1 MKKIKIN
8 DIHLALWNPRFET
21 IDKLD
26 FDYVKYFNK
35 WDKNYSLQEEA
46 LKISE
51 LIKEN
56 IGKYKEL
63 FDSVKAFFDSNYE
76 KIKLIKSKD
85 SYIVVDG
92 NRRISCLKI
101 LMNYEK
107 YQKCIYEIL
116 KGEINVESTN
126 EFISKLSVLYMFIE
140 QNKSEFVKPTKILLN
155 FDEYTIYSSN
165 NQISNFVLNKYY
177 IKNSIGYL
185 PWNKGK
191 YYYDIWTIFN
201 NERLFNLADI
211 NNKKIAQIF
220 GKDKKKIYEDY
231 KKAAFLFQL
240 FSEPSSKNRELS
252 IRDYF
257 ISIPPE
263 QYDPA
268 NISQMIENLILYIN
282 KNIGVKK
289 HIYLYFDAKNRW
301 YINKGHFEI
310 KNILKFINELRESE
324 LQISK
329 FNKKEIG
336 DAVSIFYKHLNLI
349 NDKEANLNKVEFV
362 NNFLFMSENELRKV
376 RSISKNTNI
385 LNLIDE
391 RLYQFSIS
399 QSIIENLEVKKA
411 DILIKW
417 NTELEKDISF
427 KESKLFINI
436 IQLSIKPMLEF
447 IVKLMVFNGISEYKS
462 NFEYLKFIN
471 SLLTDKDINKNSLTD
486 IKDHLFD
493 SKISLLTNID
503 KLCENKVF
511 RNIFNQFFNRTLD
524 IKEFYN
530 FISENWE
537 WINSKINNIT
547 AKDFKIPVETYKRLI
562 SKNNEILLKFL
573 LTILRNLNKNMINKL
588 SSVVNK
594 TKQWA
599 K

>member
-1 MKKIKIN
+1 M
-8 DIHLALWNPRFET
+8 
-21 IDKLD
+21 
-26 FDYVKYFNK
+26 
-35 WDKNYSLQEEA
+35 
-46 LKISE
+46 
-51 LIKEN
+51 
-56 IGKYKEL
+56 
-63 FDSVKAFFDSNYE
+63 
-76 KIKLIKSKD
+76 
-85 SYIVVDG
+85 
-92 NRRISCLKI
+92 
-101 LMNYEK
+101 
-107 YQKCIYEIL
+107 
-116 KGEINVESTN
+116 
-126 EFISKLSVLYMFIE
+126 
-140 QNKSEFVKPTKILLN
+140 SEFVKPTKILLN
-155 FDEYTIYSSN
+155 FDEYTIYNSN
-165 NQISNFVLNKYY
+165 NQISNLALNKDYR
-177 IKNSIGYL
+177 KNSIGYL

-211 NNKKIAQIF
+211 NDKKIAQIF
-220 GKDKKKIYEDY
+220 RKDKKKIYEDY

-240 FSEPSSKNRELS
+240 FMEPASKNRELS

-282 KNIGVKK
+282 KNVDVKK
-289 HIYLYFDAKNRW
+289 HINLYFDAKNRW
-301 YINKGHFEI
+301 YINKGIFEI

-336 DAVSIFYKHLNLI
+336 DAISIFYKHLNLI
-349 NDKEANLNKVEFV
+349 NDKEANLNKEEFL

-399 QSIIENLEVKKA
+399 QSIIKDLKAKKA

-417 NTELEKDISF
+417 TSKLEEDISF
-427 KESKLFINI
+427 KESKLFINT
-436 IQLSIKPMLEF
+436 IQLSIKTMLEL

-462 NFEYLKFIN
+462 DVEYLKFIN

-511 RNIFNQFFNRTLD
+511 RNSFNQFFNRTSD
-524 IKEFYN
+524 IKDFYN

-547 AKDFKIPVETYKRLI
+547 RKDFKIAVETYKRLI

-588 SSVVNK
+588 ASVVNK
-594 TKQWA
+594 TKQWV

>member
-1 MKKIKIN
+1 MKEIKIN

-56 IGKYKEL
+56 IDKYKEL
-63 FDSVKAFFDSNYE
+63 FDSIKAFFHSNYE

-126 EFISKLSVLYMFIE
+126 EFISKLSVLYIFIE
-140 QNKSEFVKPTKILLN
+140 QNKNEFVKPTKILLN
-155 FDEYTIYSSN
+155 FNEYTIYSSN
-165 NQISNFVLNKYY
+165 NQILNLVPNKDYR
-177 IKNSIGYL
+177 KNSIGYL

-211 NNKKIAQIF
+211 DDKKISQIF
-220 GKDKKKIYEDY
+220 GKDKKMIYEEY
-231 KKAAFLFQL
+231 KKAVFLFQL
-240 FSEPSSKNRELS
+240 FSEPASKNRELS

-257 ISIPPE
+257 ILIPPE
-263 QYDPA
+263 QYDPV

-282 KNIGVKK
+282 KNVDVKK
-289 HIYLYFDAKNRW
+289 HINLYFDAKNRW

-336 DAVSIFYKHLNLI
+336 DSISIFYKHLNLI
-349 NDKEANLNKVEFV
+349 NDKQANLNKEEFV

-391 RLYQFSIS
+391 RIYQFSIS
-399 QSIIENLEVKKA
+399 QSIIKNLKVKKV
-411 DILIKW
+411 DILIKLASK
-417 NTELEKDISF
+417 LEEDISF
-427 KESKLFINI
+427 KESKSFINT
-436 IQLSIKPMLEF
+436 IQLSIKPMLEL
-447 IVKLMVFNGISEYKS
+447 IVKLMVFNGIYEYKS
-462 NFEYLKFIN
+462 DVEYLKFIN
-471 SLLTDKDINKNSLTD
+471 SFLTDKDINKKSLND

-503 KLCENKVF
+503 KLWENKVF
-511 RNIFNQFFNRTLD
+511 RNSFNQFFNRTSD
-524 IKEFYN
+524 IKDFYN

-537 WINSKINNIT
+537 WINSKIKNIT
-547 AKDFKIPVETYKRLI
+547 GKDFKIAVETYKRLI

-573 LTILRNLNKNMINKL
+573 LTILINLNKNMINKL
-588 SSVVNK
+588 ASVVNK

>member
-1 MKKIKIN
+1 MKEIKIN

-21 IDKLD
+21 IYKLD

-56 IGKYKEL
+56 IDKYKEL
-63 FDSVKAFFDSNYE
+63 FDSVKVFFHSNYE
-76 KIKLIKSKD
+76 KIKLIKSED

-116 KGEINVESTN
+116 KGEINVESRN

-140 QNKSEFVKPTKILLN
+140 QNKSDFVKPTKILLN
-155 FDEYTIYSSN
+155 FDECIIYSSN
-165 NQISNFVLNKYY
+165 NQISNLSFNKHYR
-177 IKNSIGYL
+177 KNSVGYL

-201 NERLFNLADI
+201 NERLFNLVDI
-211 NNKKIAQIF
+211 DNKKIPHIF
-220 GKDKKKIYEDY
+220 GEDKKKIYEDY

-240 FSEPSSKNRELS
+240 FSKPASKNRELS

-257 ISIPPE
+257 ISIPPD
-263 QYDPA
+263 QYEPV
-268 NISQMIENLILYIN
+268 NISQMIKNLILYIN
-282 KNIGVKK
+282 KNVDVKK
-289 HIYLYFDAKNRW
+289 HINLYFDAKNRW

-310 KNILKFINELRESE
+310 KNILKLINELRESE

-349 NDKEANLNKVEFV
+349 NDKQANLNKEEFV
-362 NNFLFMSENELRKV
+362 NNFLFMSENELRKT
-376 RSISKNTNI
+376 RSISKNTDI

-399 QSIIENLEVKKA
+399 QSIIKDLKAKKA

-417 NTELEKDISF
+417 TTELEEDISF
-427 KESKLFINI
+427 KESKLFINT
-436 IQLSIKPMLEF
+436 IQLSIKPMLEL

-462 NFEYLKFIN
+462 DVEYLKFIN
-471 SLLTDKDINKNSLTD
+471 SFLTDKDINKNSLTD

-511 RNIFNQFFNRTLD
+511 RNSFNQFFNRTSD
-524 IKEFYN
+524 IKDFYN

-547 AKDFKIPVETYKRLI
+547 AKDFKIAIESYNILI

-573 LTILRNLNKNMINKL
+573 STTLRNLNKNMINKL
-588 SSVVNK
+588 ASVVNK
-594 TKQWA
+594 TKQWV